1 MRVHVLYVS
10 LHALQPFTLTL
21 HLSFQLFNCYLERIA
36 VLINF
41 RINKHLSKLNIVVRL
56 IRLLL
61 AIIIIINVFL
71 TTLRTLMAL
80 VLSTIVV
87 SVIISLHR
95 RQLYLCYSLVILL
108 LRDLHIFTSLCLIR
122 LYSFL
127 IRYYNLERRFGDIVL
142 FDRDFCEDL
151 LTSLRANTLNYF
163 LCRFNKL
170 VFRRTDNDL

>member
-1 MRVHVLYVS
+1 M
-10 LHALQPFTLTL
+10 
-21 HLSFQLFNCYLERIA
+21 
-36 VLINF
+36 LINF
-41 RINKHLSKLNIVVRL
+41 RVNKHLYKFNIVVRL

-108 LRDLHIFTSLCLIR
+108 LRNLHIFTFCLIG

-163 LCRFNKL
+163 LCRFHKL
-170 VFRRTDNDL
+170 VFR